1 MSHNLGDLVQI
12 KRSNDTTSL
21 ARIIDKPIYWV
32 STKMDKVQ
40 LIRPSSTVPV
50 VGDTV
55 RVKDK
60 EQNPIECVVTQMY
73 KVQILK
79 DDLTHTGQDKTIP
92 ESDIVASM
100 VPHFRGLNFLKLKND
115 LPHDIRMQMDENEI
129 DEMIEN
135 AANAPMNV
143 KKLKLFMNKYQAY
156 PAFIKKIR
164 EKLNSI
170 ILTHYGK
177 YGKFKFHDGAHPEF
191 IMNAFL
197 YDPPKSENRFKV
209 LRIDGNQVT
218 YQPSYDM
225 LNKPSRDKGPMT
237 IGLDE
242 FLKMRISAQNDYG
255 LWTYIPIGEV
265 YRFFPERNSDYDT
278 DDDYND
284 KVNNYLEHLM
294 KLFANKPHT
303 EFFSVPIAAVA
314 STAASSASSSSTP
327 IDSEWWKFRSAELRR
342 RSAELK
348 RRKSVKEIMSEILLN
363 PPKLRKVSSVSHHDG
378 GSRKKPK
385 STHKRRVYKKSK
397 KSRNSRKSKK
407 H

>member
-1 MSHNLGDLVQI
+1 MSYNVDDVVLI
-12 KRSNDTTSL
+12 KRSNGPTSL
-21 ARIIDKPIYWV
+21 AKITGKHVYWV
-32 STKMDKVQ
+32 PKTDINKLVRPLEQ
-40 LIRPSSTVPV
+40 LPVGATVSV
-50 VGDTV
+50 K
-55 RVKDK
+55 VKDK
-60 EQNPIECVVTQMY
+60 DQIQIECVVTQMY
-73 KVQILK
+73 NVQMLN
-79 DDLTHTGQDKTIP
+79 DDLTPTDQGKTIP
-92 ESDIVASM
+92 ESHIVASM
-100 VPHFRGLNFLKLKND
+100 MPHLRGLKLLKLKND

-177 YGKFKFHDGAHPEF
+177 YGKFKFHEGAHPEF

-255 LWTYIPIGEV
+255 LWTYIQIGEV
-265 YRFFPERNSDYDT
+265 YRFFPERDSEYDT
-278 DDDYND
+278 DVYND

-303 EFFSVPIAAVA
+303 EFFSVPIAAVPVPA

-342 RSAELK
+342 RSAESN

-363 PPKLRKVSSVSHHDG
+363 PPKLRKVSSASHHDG
-378 GSRKKPK
+378 GSRKNPK
-385 STHKRRVYKKSK
+385 STHKRRVYKKS
-397 KSRNSRKSKK
+397 RKSKK